1 MSDTFTKAQRSE
13 IMRSVRSRGTGAE
26 NTCESLLRS
35 LKLKFSQHP
44 SDLAGKPDFL
54 LKKFGL
60 AIFVHGCFWHG
71 HECARGARA
80 PKANAEYWR
89 AKIGG
94 NSVRDAAHI
103 RELKKAGWRAAVIW
117 ECELKKLA
125 GLERRLARFLGK

>member
-60 AIFVHGCFWHG
+60 AIFVHGCFWHAHKG
-71 HECARGARA
+71 C
-80 PKANAEYWR
+80 KNAALPTSNASYWVQ
-89 AKIGG
+89 KIDR
-94 NSVRDAAHI
+94 NRRRDRRVRD
-103 RELKKAGWRAAVIW
+103 ELRKAG
-117 ECELKKLA
+117 
-125 GLERRLARFLGK
+125 